1 MEVVAVLFIPT
12 IQEAVQ
18 TGCEMKYLQTGSSRP
33 KPLDTSLLKHIF
45 EAYGETEIAQNE
57 SLLKEMIESA
67 TGLRVMNET
76 SSKEES
82 TDEGTEYTSLRYQ
95 GSHLDVKTFAR
106 GLTFHVE
113 LYDVQNEVRLTTN
126 YQDVFASESGKGSA
140 ETQ

>member
-1 MEVVAVLFIPT
+1 MPRLKSRK
-12 IQEAVQ
+12 QE
-18 TGCEMKYLQTGSSRP
+18 TDGP
-33 KPLDTSLLKHIF
+33 
-45 EAYGETEIAQNE
+45 N
-57 SLLKEMIESA
+57 
-67 TGLRVMNET
+67 
-76 SSKEES
+76 S